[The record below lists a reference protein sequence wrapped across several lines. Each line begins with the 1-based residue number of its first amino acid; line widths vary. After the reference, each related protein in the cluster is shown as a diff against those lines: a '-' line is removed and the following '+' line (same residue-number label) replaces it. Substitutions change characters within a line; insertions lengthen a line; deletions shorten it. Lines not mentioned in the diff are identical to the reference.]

1 MNDKMVSHSRQFL
14 GCLQRILDYFDSN
27 TLQLAYKVFVRV
39 IMEYGNV
46 AIMDT
51 IVSHTQLSRLN
62 TVQNIA
68 TGLPLQCRHHAATI
82 EIFTVVNFYR
92 CSVLSFLL
100 QT

>member
-62 TVQNIA
+62 TVQI
-68 TGLPLQCRHHAATI
+68 LPLACL
-82 EIFTVVNFYR
+82 FSVVIMLPQLKF
-92 CSVLSFLL
+92 SLS
-100 QT
+100 